1 MSNILAFDVTALSDS
16 ELEQVQE
23 FIQKEQQRRYNIRY
37 TVALCDWAQKSE
49 DRHVKVVSH
58 KTSIGWIS
66 ILVVFLGSKYQSFKA
81 IAQTEEQSKED
92 VSKMAVMNSTLVLDG
107 IPEELKDDPMEITE

>member
-23 FIQKEQQRRYNIRY
+23 FIQKEQQRRYNTRY
-37 TVALCDWAQKSE
+37 TIALHNWAEKSE
-49 DRHVKVVSH
+49 DNHVKVVSH

-92 VSKMAVMNSTLVLDG
+92 VSKMAIMQSTLVLDG
-107 IPEELKDDPMEITE
+107 IPEELKDDPMEIME